1 MQSHE
6 TPQPFTLELARL
18 SKHNF
23 RSDKL
28 SKRYFDLFTDFFF
41 SCLACSEQKTEENEF
56 FTSPKHDA
64 PSKDL

>member
-1 MQSHE
+1 MQSHKH
-6 TPQPFTLELARL
+6 TQPFISELARL
-18 SKHNF
+18 NKQHF

-41 SCLACSEQKTEENEF
+41 SCLACSEQKTAENEF

-64 PSKDL
+64 P